1 MRRRMPE
8 GGEEDEKKEG
18 TKLYARG
25 GFHASFGRAEPAP
38 STKKRKLRDFVP
50 VRTLKGRPIGG

>member
-18 TKLYARG
+18 TSCMLAV
-25 GFHASFGRAEPAP
+25 GFTLPSAGLSPHPVLRKERCGTSSLLEP
-38 STKKRKLRDFVP
+38 
-50 VRTLKGRPIGG
+50 